1 MEKQNVSIELS
12 IYEELLNSKAK
23 LDFVKRIVF
32 SGDNRLTYDK
42 KDIIFNINE
51 QCVKLLFPEEY
62 ETRLK
67 ELLRGEE

>member
-12 IYEELLNSKAK
+12 IYEELLNAKAK
-23 LDFVKRIVF
+23 LDFVKRIIF

-42 KDIIFNINE
+42 KDISFEVSE

-62 ETRLK
+62 ETQLK
-67 ELLRGEE
+67 ELKRSE